1 MIPID
6 YHLHSTHSIDGEADM
21 PEMCEAAIA
30 CGLTEICFTEHVDF
44 DRTDPG
50 YGHLNWEAYNG
61 SISEVRAQHAGRLV
75 IRTGLEFDFRRAYGA
90 EVGEVLAAMPC
101 DLRIGSVHSAGGHLL
116 FGLHREPPD
125 RLDVRSLQK
134 EYFAEVEALVASGWC
149 HSLGHFDYLYKQL
162 PAVFGPHRDA
172 WYWER
177 VERILSQCVAGGVA
191 LELNTHHVLDSA
203 SPCVAGYAEQGRGLA
218 MAADVAI
225 LRRYRAVGGR
235 LLTVGSDA
243 HRRGDVAHAFAE
255 AERCLRDAGF
265 DAVTGFERGRPY
277 AVALA

>member
-101 DLRIGSVHSAGGHLL
+101 DLRIGSVHSAGGHLI

-191 LELNTHHVLDSA
+191 LELNTHHVLD
-203 SPCVAGYAEQGRGLA
+203 RGLA